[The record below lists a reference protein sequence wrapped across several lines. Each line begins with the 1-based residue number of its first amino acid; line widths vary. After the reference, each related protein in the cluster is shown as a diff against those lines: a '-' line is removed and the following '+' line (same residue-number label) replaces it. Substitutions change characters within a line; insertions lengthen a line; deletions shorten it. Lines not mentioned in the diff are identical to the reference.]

1 MKLTTPLDNS
11 NSKQKESAL
20 KRIFSS
26 ITVLTA
32 FVLLALPAS
41 EAAQAQVSAET
52 LRSIS
57 IPDKVDTPIGKLDF
71 SDGVPTSDTVKILYD
86 NLDRSRGLQVFL
98 DNLGA
103 VAIRAFLAGLAAQGA
118 DAPNKVAIFEQL
130 MDSRAVVLTAN
141 TSTLYAFSRTDLG
154 KDGPTVIEVPPGM
167 LGFLDDD
174 WERFVG
180 DIGVTGPD
188 RGKGGKYLVLPA
200 GYAGQVPSGYFLLKP
215 RTNKNF
221 LFLRGSIDKGLQ
233 AGAENMTSGIRIYPL
248 KDAANPASTTFI
260 KLSGKPFN
268 TLFPNTLAYY
278 QLLNQIIQDEP
289 LEAIDPSQRG
299 AIATIGI
306 VKGKSFA
313 PDDRMKKLLT
323 EAATLG
329 NATARAITF
338 DPRMDGVFL
347 YPDTNSAWSAFFANR
362 NATFE
367 LDGTM
372 QLDAAVLY
380 YFNAG
385 GVTPSMAK
393 TAVGVGSDYAG
404 AYFDSKKQPLNGS
417 KTYKLHL
424 PPNAPVNNFWAVT
437 IYDTQTRSMLQ
448 TDQRFP
454 TVGSKTKGIEKNADG
469 SFDIYFSPKAPAGKE
484 NNWLQTVPGKSW
496 FAILR
501 MYGPLEPWLNK
512 TWRPSEIEPVP

>member
-1 MKLTTPLDNS
+1 LKPQRYLA
-11 NSKQKESAL
+11 AL
-20 KRIFSS
+20 
-26 ITVLTA
+26 
-32 FVLLALPAS
+32 LLACTITFVTAH
-41 EAAQAQVSAET
+41 AQTAPQTGIPPEV
-52 LRSIS
+52 LKSIS
-57 IPDKVDTPIGKLDF
+57 TPDKLDTPIGKLTF
-71 SDGVPTSDTVKILYD
+71 SDGVPTGDTVKTLYD
-86 NLDRSRGLQVFL
+86 NLDRSRGVTVYL

-118 DAPNKVAIFEQL
+118 DAPNKVAIFAQL
-130 MDSRAVVLTAN
+130 MDSQAVVLTAN
-141 TSTLYAFSRTDLG
+141 TSTLYAFSRTDLA

-200 GYAGQVPSGYFLLKP
+200 GYDGAVPDGYFLLKP

-221 LFLRGSIDKGLQ
+221 LFLRGSIDKGLE
-233 AGAENMTSGIRIYPL
+233 AGAANMTSGIKIYPL
-248 KDAANPASTTFI
+248 KDAAQPAPTTFTN
-260 KLSGKPFN
+260 LSGKSFN
-268 TLFPNTLAYY
+268 TLFANTLEYY
-278 QLLNQIIQDEP
+278 EHLNQIIQDEP
-289 LEAIDPSQRG
+289 LDAIDPVQRG
-299 AIATIGI
+299 TIATIGI
-306 VKGKSFA
+306 VKGKPFA

-329 NATARAITF
+329 SATARAITF
-338 DPRMDGVFL
+338 DPRIDGVYL
-347 YPDTNSAWSAFFANR
+347 YPGTDSVWSAFFANR

-372 QLDAAVLY
+372 QLDAAILY

-404 AYFDSKKQPLNGS
+404 AYFDSKKQPFDGS

-424 PPNAPVNNFWAVT
+424 PPDVPVRNFWAVT

-448 TDQRFP
+448 TGQRFP
-454 TVGSKTKGIEKNADG
+454 TVGSQTKGIEQNADG
-469 SFDIYFSPKAPAGKE
+469 SFDIYFAPKAPAGKE
-484 NNWLQTVPGKSW
+484 NNWLQTLPGKSW
-496 FAILR
+496 FVILR
-501 MYGPLEPWLNK
+501 MYGPLEPWLDK
-512 TWRPSEIEPVP
+512 TWRPSEIALVK

>member
-1 MKLTTPLDNS
+1 LKPQRYLA
-11 NSKQKESAL
+11 AL
-20 KRIFSS
+20 LLACTI
-26 ITVLTA
+26 A
-32 FVLLALPAS
+32 FVTPH
-41 EAAQAQVSAET
+41 AQTAPQTGIPPEV
-52 LRSIS
+52 LKSIS
-57 IPDKVDTPIGKLDF
+57 TPDKLDTPIGKLTF
-71 SDGVPTSDTVKILYD
+71 SDGVPTGDTVKTLYD
-86 NLDRSRGLQVFL
+86 NLDRSRGVTVYL
-98 DNLGA
+98 DNLGG

-118 DAPNKVAIFEQL
+118 DAPNKVAIFAQL
-130 MDSRAVVLTAN
+130 MDSQAVVLTAN
-141 TSTLYAFSRTDLG
+141 TSTLYAFSRTDLA

-200 GYAGQVPSGYFLLKP
+200 GYDGAVPDGYFLLKP

-221 LFLRGSIDKGLQ
+221 LFLRGSIDKGLE
-233 AGAENMTSGIRIYPL
+233 AGAANMTSGIKIYPL
-248 KDAANPASTTFI
+248 KDAAQPAPTTFTN
-260 KLSGKPFN
+260 LSGKSFN
-268 TLFPNTLAYY
+268 TLFANTLEYY
-278 QLLNQIIQDEP
+278 EHLNQIIQDEP
-289 LEAIDPSQRG
+289 LDAIDPVQRG
-299 AIATIGI
+299 TIATIGI
-306 VKGKSFA
+306 VKGKPFA

-329 NATARAITF
+329 SATARAITF
-338 DPRMDGVFL
+338 DPRIDGVYL
-347 YPDTNSAWSAFFANR
+347 YPGTDSVWSAFFANR

-372 QLDAAVLY
+372 QLDAAILY

-404 AYFDSKKQPLNGS
+404 AYFDSKKQPFDGS

-424 PPNAPVNNFWAVT
+424 PPDVPVRNFWAVT

-448 TDQRFP
+448 TGQRFP
-454 TVGSKTKGIEKNADG
+454 TVGSQTKGIEKNADG
-469 SFDIYFSPKAPAGKE
+469 SFDIYFAPKAPAGKE
-484 NNWLQTVPGKSW
+484 NNWLQTLPGKSW
-496 FAILR
+496 FVILR
-501 MYGPLEPWLNK
+501 MYGPLEPWLDK
-512 TWRPSEIEPVP
+512 TWRPSEIALVK

>member
-1 MKLTTPLDNS
+1 MKPQRYLA
-11 NSKQKESAL
+11 AL
-20 KRIFSS
+20 LLACTI
-26 ITVLTA
+26 A
-32 FVLLALPAS
+32 FVTPH
-41 EAAQAQVSAET
+41 AQTAPQTGIPPEV
-52 LRSIS
+52 LKSIS
-57 IPDKVDTPIGKLDF
+57 TPDKLDTPIGKLTF
-71 SDGVPTSDTVKILYD
+71 SDGVPTGDTVKTLYD
-86 NLDRSRGLQVFL
+86 NLDRSRGVTVYL
-98 DNLGA
+98 DNLGG

-118 DAPNKVAIFEQL
+118 DAPNKVAIFAQL
-130 MDSRAVVLTAN
+130 MDSQAVVLTAN
-141 TSTLYAFSRTDLG
+141 TSTLYAFSRTDLA

-200 GYAGQVPSGYFLLKP
+200 GYDGAVPDGYFLLKP

-221 LFLRGSIDKGLQ
+221 LFLRGSIDKGLE
-233 AGAENMTSGIRIYPL
+233 AGAANMTSGIKIYPL
-248 KDAANPASTTFI
+248 KDAAQPAPTTFTN
-260 KLSGKPFN
+260 LSGKSFN
-268 TLFPNTLAYY
+268 TLFANTLEYY
-278 QLLNQIIQDEP
+278 EHLNQIIQDEP
-289 LEAIDPSQRG
+289 LDAIDPVQRG
-299 AIATIGI
+299 TIATIGI
-306 VKGKSFA
+306 VKGKPFA

-329 NATARAITF
+329 SATARAITF
-338 DPRMDGVFL
+338 DPRIDGVYL
-347 YPDTNSAWSAFFANR
+347 YPGTDSVWSAFFANR

-372 QLDAAVLY
+372 QLDAAILY

-404 AYFDSKKQPLNGS
+404 AYFDSKKQPFDGS

-424 PPNAPVNNFWAVT
+424 PPDVPVRNFWAVT

-448 TDQRFP
+448 TGQRFP
-454 TVGSKTKGIEKNADG
+454 TVGSQTKGIEKNADG
-469 SFDIYFSPKAPAGKE
+469 SFDIYFAPKAPAGKE
-484 NNWLQTVPGKSW
+484 NNWLQTLPGKSW
-496 FAILR
+496 FVILR
-501 MYGPLEPWLNK
+501 MYGPLEPWLDK
-512 TWRPSEIEPVP
+512 TWRPSEIALVK

>member
-1 MKLTTPLDNS
+1 LKPQRYLA
-11 NSKQKESAL
+11 AL
-20 KRIFSS
+20 
-26 ITVLTA
+26 
-32 FVLLALPAS
+32 LLACTITFVTAH
-41 EAAQAQVSAET
+41 AQTAPQTGIPPEV
-52 LRSIS
+52 LKSIS
-57 IPDKVDTPIGKLDF
+57 TPDKLDTPIGKLTF
-71 SDGVPTSDTVKILYD
+71 SDGVPTGDTVKTLYD
-86 NLDRSRGLQVFL
+86 NLDRSRGVTVYL
-98 DNLGA
+98 DNLGG

-118 DAPNKVAIFEQL
+118 DAPNKVAIFAQL
-130 MDSRAVVLTAN
+130 MDSQAVVLTAN
-141 TSTLYAFSRTDLG
+141 TSTLYAFSRTDLA

-200 GYAGQVPSGYFLLKP
+200 GYDGAVPDGYFLLKP

-221 LFLRGSIDKGLQ
+221 LFLRGSIDKGLE
-233 AGAENMTSGIRIYPL
+233 AGAANMTSGIKIYPL
-248 KDAANPASTTFI
+248 KDAAQPAPTTFTN
-260 KLSGKPFN
+260 LSGKSFN
-268 TLFPNTLAYY
+268 TLFANTLEYY
-278 QLLNQIIQDEP
+278 EHLNQIIQDEP
-289 LEAIDPSQRG
+289 LDAIDPVQRG
-299 AIATIGI
+299 TIATIGI
-306 VKGKSFA
+306 VKGKPFA

-329 NATARAITF
+329 SATARAITF
-338 DPRMDGVFL
+338 DPRIDGVYL
-347 YPDTNSAWSAFFANR
+347 YPGTDSVWSAFFANR

-372 QLDAAVLY
+372 QLDAAILY

-404 AYFDSKKQPLNGS
+404 AYFDSKKQPFDGS

-424 PPNAPVNNFWAVT
+424 PPDVPVRNFWAVT

-448 TDQRFP
+448 TGQRFP
-454 TVGSKTKGIEKNADG
+454 TVGSQTKGIEKNADG
-469 SFDIYFSPKAPAGKE
+469 SFDIYFAPKAPAGKE
-484 NNWLQTVPGKSW
+484 NNWLQTLPGKSW
-496 FAILR
+496 FVILR
-501 MYGPLEPWLNK
+501 MYGPLEPWLDK
-512 TWRPSEIEPVP
+512 TWRPSEIALVK

>member
-1 MKLTTPLDNS
+1 LKPQRYLA
-11 NSKQKESAL
+11 AL
-20 KRIFSS
+20 
-26 ITVLTA
+26 
-32 FVLLALPAS
+32 LLACTITFVTAH
-41 EAAQAQVSAET
+41 AQTAPQTGIPPEV
-52 LRSIS
+52 LKSIS
-57 IPDKVDTPIGKLDF
+57 TPDKLDTPIGKLTF
-71 SDGVPTSDTVKILYD
+71 SDGVPTGDTVKTLYD
-86 NLDRSRGLQVFL
+86 NLDRSRGVTVYL
-98 DNLGA
+98 DNLGG

-118 DAPNKVAIFEQL
+118 DAPNKVAIFAQL
-130 MDSRAVVLTAN
+130 MDSQAVVLTAN
-141 TSTLYAFSRTDLG
+141 TSTLYAFSRTDLA

-200 GYAGQVPSGYFLLKP
+200 GYDGAVPDGYFLLKP

-221 LFLRGSIDKGLQ
+221 LFLRGSIDKGLE
-233 AGAENMTSGIRIYPL
+233 AGAANMTSGIKIYPL
-248 KDAANPASTTFI
+248 KDAAQPAPTTFTN
-260 KLSGKPFN
+260 LSGKSFN
-268 TLFPNTLAYY
+268 TLFANTLEYY
-278 QLLNQIIQDEP
+278 EHLNQIIQDEP
-289 LEAIDPSQRG
+289 LDAIDPVQRG
-299 AIATIGI
+299 TIATIGI
-306 VKGKSFA
+306 VKGKPFA

-329 NATARAITF
+329 SATARAITF
-338 DPRMDGVFL
+338 DPRIDGVYL
-347 YPDTNSAWSAFFANR
+347 YPGTDSVWSAFFANR

-372 QLDAAVLY
+372 QLDAAILY

-404 AYFDSKKQPLNGS
+404 AYFDSKKQPFDGS

-424 PPNAPVNNFWAVT
+424 PPDVPVRNFWAVT

-448 TDQRFP
+448 TGQRFP
-454 TVGSKTKGIEKNADG
+454 TVGSQTKGIEKNADG
-469 SFDIYFSPKAPAGKE
+469 SFDIYFAPKAPAGKE
-484 NNWLQTVPGKSW
+484 DNWLQTVPGKSW
-496 FAILR
+496 FVILR

-512 TWRPSEIEPVP
+512 TWRPSEIELVK

>member
-1 MKLTTPLDNS
+1 MKPQRYLA
-11 NSKQKESAL
+11 AL
-20 KRIFSS
+20 LLACTI
-26 ITVLTA
+26 A
-32 FVLLALPAS
+32 FVTPH
-41 EAAQAQVSAET
+41 AQTAPQTGIPPEV
-52 LRSIS
+52 LKSIS
-57 IPDKVDTPIGKLDF
+57 TPDKLDTPIGKLTF
-71 SDGVPTSDTVKILYD
+71 SDGVPTGDTVKTLYD
-86 NLDRSRGLQVFL
+86 NLDRSRGVTVYL

-118 DAPNKVAIFEQL
+118 DAPNKVAIFAQL
-130 MDSRAVVLTAN
+130 MDSQAVVLTAN
-141 TSTLYAFSRTDLG
+141 TSTLYAFSRTDLA

-200 GYAGQVPSGYFLLKP
+200 GYDGAVPDGYFLLKP

-221 LFLRGSIDKGLQ
+221 LFLRGSIDKGLE
-233 AGAENMTSGIRIYPL
+233 AGAANMTSGIKIYPL
-248 KDAANPASTTFI
+248 KDAAQPAPTTFTN
-260 KLSGKPFN
+260 LSGKSFN
-268 TLFPNTLAYY
+268 TLFANTLEYY
-278 QLLNQIIQDEP
+278 EHLNQIIQDEP
-289 LEAIDPSQRG
+289 LDAIDPVQRG
-299 AIATIGI
+299 TIATIGI
-306 VKGKSFA
+306 VKGKPFA

-329 NATARAITF
+329 SATARAITF
-338 DPRMDGVFL
+338 DPRIDGVYL
-347 YPDTNSAWSAFFANR
+347 YPGTDSVWSAFFANR

-372 QLDAAVLY
+372 QLDAAILY

-404 AYFDSKKQPLNGS
+404 AYFDSKKQPFDGS

-424 PPNAPVNNFWAVT
+424 PPDVPVRNFWAVT

-448 TDQRFP
+448 TGQRFP
-454 TVGSKTKGIEKNADG
+454 TVGSQTKGIEKNADG
-469 SFDIYFSPKAPAGKE
+469 SYDIYFAPKAPAGKE
-484 NNWLQTVPGKSW
+484 NNWLQTIPGKSW
-496 FAILR
+496 FVILR

-512 TWRPSEIEPVP
+512 TWRPSEIELAK